1 MPLNRISKLAAVVS
15 LLGLLA
21 PILHA
26 QTYTIK
32 GPNDLKQVPAQ
43 LKTAP
48 EVGTHTIEFV
58 YYKDPGQLKLD
69 KPSAN
74 VQVLQLQ
81 RSSSDSEAVIKVD
94 STFIDIGNMTTGALV
109 LRGLAFKMMNPKAVL
124 IAGSDNARPN
134 HDLLIDS
141 CIVFGDSVEGP
152 FLSWLGNAGSRIE
165 IRNSWF
171 VYRGG
176 KIDLAKML
184 LNGETIVFTNNLI
197 NFPGS
202 IESQAIT
209 KVFEFRSNTLNR
221 TQLALNGKLTGGKFP
236 TFNFNRNLFAHRNP
250 YSVFGGDLYYVASI
264 GSFDMTNSYVSYN
277 RMYSTWKGFD
287 FQNPT
292 KFGLGEANVIDTLQ
306 DGKTV
311 TELWDWYTDVK
322 DAVTGLLSGTE
333 KRLRYNSMPGAT
345 SFSASSEKGDLVAT
359 YQAAQYPRMVAY
371 SVPSATVLPDSAFRI
386 RYPIDGALHFGPV
399 QIEKLTLA
407 AKAIYGKPVLL
418 AQDSTGKFRPQ
429 PGTSQVGENTSVFA
443 NALPTARYFVLA
455 DSGNT
460 PRGFNITPSGMSL
473 DASERFSIGKVDT
486 SGQTLS
492 SSRPLTAWP
501 RNVRPLNATFGF
513 TTNAAIAST
522 VNFGA
527 PSGFAPWHP
536 GKDSVFWMQLPS
548 ALLPVTRDSGR
559 YLATAAF
566 NSRTTPEFMA
576 YLVEKLS
583 MPSGDTSFTLVDGTL
598 RSFSAKGYQIY
609 IDSNAAYDVA
619 QYGQGTKGYRVN
631 WIGRDP
637 NDSLFLNLKGH
648 PLSQVF
654 VKTTA
659 GTSPL
664 PEYLADANQVY
675 KIKITMADSGK
686 TFFAAVQFNVL
697 PNVPFSAKLP
707 DSVQVDGFTST
718 TGGKLAFATEPK
730 DFVLT
735 VGPTDSAEFWN
746 TRFLGGRKNVS
757 YHLNPTGKFALTFGI
772 GTYQAKENLEAWFLD
787 ESGWKRLERDSLALL
802 GSRIR
807 LGGVPAGAL
816 RVVVIERFQAPEIYV
831 APKDSIAGD
840 SLLVYLK
847 PYGAVNPIL
856 GFCIETKAVDPSGA
870 ITKTDCAEKKV
881 TETIRV
887 QILPNQ
893 SYSWRIIYFMGT
905 ENDKVPFER
914 AYRILA
920 GTGWNAKG
928 PLSQRALLP
937 SGQWR
942 LAGIPVAGAL
952 GKFFRRKGGL
962 DSTKYKD
969 STIVL
974 QLKNN
979 GTTGAA
985 FDTAKG
991 WKDTAATPGKAFL
1004 FADSRETVITLDS
1017 VDATRTA
1024 KPETLSLSQGW
1035 HLIGNPY
1042 PITLPLNRIR
1052 SNPPHPLVFKTLRR
1066 IPTAP
1071 LDRRYTWDSL
1081 AVPMIPFE
1089 GYAYFAPAA
1098 EQLIFD
1104 PGDTITATAAS
1115 IKPKLKANAVSG
1127 YRVQVALQ
1135 GAFGAS
1141 SMALTNEAGETPVGF
1156 LPTPGA
1162 GVELRVGDRGGY
1174 SIKPVN
1180 DFRSVDEPVTI
1191 RSYRAGTFVF
1201 TFGEEG
1207 AGKGLTFALI
1217 DETSGAIYDR
1227 ASARELPVTAGANQ
1241 YRLVAGDPAFV
1252 AERSRAFLAGAPA
1265 EIGLS
1270 QNFPNPFRGRTR
1282 IALEWPASKA
1292 PDRKARLEV
1301 IDMQG
1306 RRVASLAIEGIKVG
1320 RQVLDLD
1327 ASAWKPG
1334 LYVYRLTVS
1343 AGGRVSRLQKR
1354 MLVSP

>member
-1 MPLNRISKLAAVVS
+1 M
-15 LLGLLA
+15 LA
-21 PILHA
+21 PTPHA

-48 EVGTHTIEFV
+48 EIGTHTIEFA

-94 STFIDIGNMTTGALV
+94 STFIDIGNMTTGTLA
-109 LRGLAFKMMNPKAVL
+109 LRGLVFKMMNPKAVL

-141 CIVFGDSVEGP
+141 CIVFGDSVEGT
-152 FLSWLGNAGSRIE
+152 FLSWLGDASSTIE

-184 LNGETIVFTNNLI
+184 LNGGTITFGNNLI

-202 IESQAIT
+202 IESQAVT
-209 KVFEFRSNTLNR
+209 KAFEFRSNTLNR
-221 TQLALNGKLTGGKFP
+221 TQLSLNGKAFAGKFP
-236 TFNFNRNLFAHRNP
+236 IFTFNRNLFAHRHP

-264 GSFDMTNSYVSYN
+264 GSFDVTSSSVGAN

-287 FQNPT
+287 IQNPK
-292 KFGLGEANVIDTLQ
+292 KFGETVSNIIDSIPLQ
-306 DGKTV
+306 DGKAV
-311 TELWDWYTDVK
+311 TELWDWYTEIRDP
-322 DAVTGLLSGTE
+322 VTGLLSGSE
-333 KRLRYNSMPGAT
+333 KRIRYNSMPET
-345 SFSASSEKGDLVAT
+345 TTFTTTLEKGVLVAT
-359 YQAAQYPRMVAY
+359 YQAAQYPRMISY
-371 SVPSATVLPDSAFRI
+371 SVSPATALPDSAFRI
-386 RYPIDGALHFGPV
+386 RYPIDGALHFGPF

-407 AKAIYGKPVLL
+407 AKAVYGKPVLL

-429 PGTSQVGENTSVFA
+429 PGTAQVGENNSVFA

-460 PRGFNITPSGMSL
+460 PRGSNITPTGISL
-473 DASERFSIGKVDT
+473 DAKERLSIARVDS
-486 SGQTLS
+486 SGWTLS
-492 SSRPLTAWP
+492 SSRLLTAWP
-501 RNVRPLNATFGF
+501 RNVRPLGSTFGF
-513 TTNAAIAST
+513 TTNAHIASA

-527 PSGFAPWHP
+527 PAAIAPWHP
-536 GKDSVFWMQLPS
+536 GKDSVFWMQLLS
-548 ALLPVTRDSGR
+548 TLLPVTRDSGR
-559 YLATAAF
+559 YLSTATF
-566 NSRTTPEFMA
+566 NSKTTPEFMA

-583 MPSGDTSFTLVDGTL
+583 MPSGDTSFTLADGTL
-598 RSFSAKGYQIY
+598 QSFSGKGYQIY
-609 IDSNAAYDVA
+609 IDSNVVYDAA
-619 QYGQGTKGYRVN
+619 QYGQGTKGYRFN

-637 NDSLFLNLKGH
+637 NDSLFLYLKGH

-654 VKTTA
+654 VKTAAATV
-659 GTSPL
+659 PV
-664 PEYLADANQVY
+664 PEFAADANQVY
-675 KIKITMADSGK
+675 KIKIVMADSGK
-686 TFFAAVQFNVL
+686 TFFAAVQFNIL
-697 PNVPFSAKLP
+697 PPMPFTGTLA
-707 DSVQVDGFTST
+707 DTVQVEGFKST
-718 TGGKLAFATEPK
+718 TAGKLAFVTEPK

-746 TRFLGGRKNVS
+746 TRFLGGRRIVS
-757 YHLNPTGKFALTFGI
+757 YKLNPTGKFALTFGI
-772 GTYQAKENLEAWFLD
+772 GKYQAKENLEAWYLD
-787 ESGWKRLERDSLALL
+787 GSSWKRLERDSLALL
-802 GSRIR
+802 GTRIR

-831 APKDSIAGD
+831 ALKDSISAD
-840 SLLVYLK
+840 TLLVYLK
-847 PYGAVNPIL
+847 PYNTLNPIL
-856 GFCIETKAVDPSGA
+856 GFCIETRAVDPSGA
-870 ITKTDCAEKKV
+870 ITTVRSQEKLTTD
-881 TETIRV
+881 TIHV
-887 QILPNQ
+887 PLLPNQ
-893 SYSWRIIYFMGT
+893 SYSWRVIYFMGT
-905 ENDKVPFER
+905 EIDKVPFER
-914 AYRILA
+914 AFRILA
-920 GTGWNAKG
+920 GTSWNAKG
-928 PLSQRALLP
+928 PLASRALLP
-937 SGQWR
+937 SGHWR
-942 LAGIPVAGAL
+942 LAGIPVAGTL
-952 GKFFRRKGGL
+952 GKFFRRRGGL
-962 DSTKYKD
+962 DSMKYKD

-974 QLKNN
+974 QIENS
-979 GTTGAA
+979 GPTGASL
-985 FDTAKG
+985 DTSRD
-991 WKDTAATPGKAFL
+991 WKNLAAGPGKAFL

-1024 KPETLSLSQGW
+1024 KPETLSLAYGW

-1052 SNPPHPLVFKTLRR
+1052 SIPPHHLVFRNLRR
-1066 IPTAP
+1066 AP
-1071 LDRRYTWDSL
+1071 EAPAGKKYSWDTL
-1081 AVPMIPFE
+1081 AAPMIPFE
-1089 GYAYFAPAA
+1089 GYAYFAPAV

-1104 PGDTITATAAS
+1104 PGDTVSATAAS
-1115 IKPKLKANAVSG
+1115 VKANLKPNSASG
-1127 YRVQVALQ
+1127 YRVHVGLQ

-1141 SMALTNEAGETPVGF
+1141 RMALTSEAGETPVGF

-1174 SIKPVN
+1174 WIKPVA
-1180 DFRSVDEPVTI
+1180 DFRFVDEPVTI
-1191 RSYRAGTFVF
+1191 RSHRAGTFAF

-1207 AGKGLTFALI
+1207 AGKGLAFALI

-1227 ASARELPVTAGANQ
+1227 ASARELPVSAGANQ
-1241 YRLVAGDPAFV
+1241 YRLVAGDAGFV
-1252 AERSRAFLAGAPA
+1252 AERSRAFLLGAPA

-1292 PDRKARLEV
+1292 PDRRARLEV
-1301 IDMQG
+1301 SDMQG
-1306 RRVASLAIEGIKVG
+1306 RRVASLDIGGIKVG

-1327 ASAWKPG
+1327 ASTWKPG
-1334 LYVYRLTVS
+1334 LYLYRLTVS